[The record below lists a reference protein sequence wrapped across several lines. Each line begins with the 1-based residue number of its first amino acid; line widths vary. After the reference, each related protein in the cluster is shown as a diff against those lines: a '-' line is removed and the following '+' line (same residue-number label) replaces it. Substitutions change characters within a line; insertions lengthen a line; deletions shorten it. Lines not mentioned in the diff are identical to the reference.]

1 MIKAKAHILIKQG
14 GNKMKTLKIGII
26 GNGGICKGA
35 HIPAYLEDPRA
46 EIVAVCDI
54 IKERAEFIRDNY
66 YPEAKVY
73 TDYKELLKDENVESV
88 DICTP
93 NYLHSIIAVDAFKAG
108 KHVFS
113 EKPDAVSVEEALK
126 MKKAAEEAGKVLMV
140 MRNNRFVSA
149 SKYIKKYIDEGKMGE
164 IYAGRCG
171 WQRRRGI
178 PGKGGWFTTKA
189 QSGGGPLIDLGVH
202 MIDLAIWLMGNP
214 TPVAVSGN
222 TYCKFADTDTS
233 DSANSDFGDKK
244 DDGTFDVEDLAM
256 GLIRFDNGAVLQI
269 EFSWASN
276 IKEENRFVELRGT
289 KSGVTW
295 QDNEFEIFTEIDGQL
310 IDIAPAGKVD
320 RRGHKNNLAHYLDV
334 VLDGAEPCFKPQQ
347 GVDMIKILCAIY
359 ESAKTGFEVK
369 L

>member
-1 MIKAKAHILIKQG
+1 
-14 GNKMKTLKIGII
+14 MKTVKIGII

-35 HIPAYLEDPRA
+35 HVPAYLDDKRA

-54 IKERAEFIRDNY
+54 IRERAEFLKETYFPN
-66 YPEAKVY
+66 AKVY
-73 TDYKELLKDENVESV
+73 TDYKELIRDENVESV

-93 NYLHSIIAVDAFKAG
+93 NYLHSIIAVDALKAG
-108 KHVFS
+108 KNVFC
-113 EKPDAVSVEEALK
+113 EKPDAISVEEALK
-126 MKKAAEEAGKVLMV
+126 MQKAADESGKLLMV
-140 MRNNRFVSA
+140 MRNNRFVST
-149 SKYIKKYIDEGKMGE
+149 SKYAKKFIEEGRMGE

-178 PGKGGWFTTKA
+178 PGKGGWFTTKE

-222 TYCKFADTDTS
+222 TYSKFSDTDTS
-233 DSANSDFGDKK
+233 DSVNSDFGDKK
-244 DDGTFDVEDLAM
+244 ADGIFDVEDLAM
-256 GLIRFDNGAVLQI
+256 GLIRFDNGAVLQL

-289 KSGVTW
+289 KAGLTW
-295 QDNEFEIFTEIDGQL
+295 NDNDLEIYTEENGQL
-310 IDIAPAGKVD
+310 LDIIPAGKINTH
-320 RRGHKNNLAHYLDV
+320 GHRINISHYLDV
-334 VLDGAEPCFKPQQ
+334 LLNGDEPCFKPQQ